1 MIKKVSSGQRIGE
14 INIPASKSDA
24 QRAILVAALVPNKS
38 LIYNY
43 GKSDDVKAMLS
54 CIGVLG
60 AEKAVKNEFIEIQ
73 GATQLPR
80 SGRFQCGESGL
91 TFRLIAA
98 LSTVI
103 EGSFELHGDGS
114 LLKRDHRFIE
124 DFGGTQNLA
133 IHSVNGHLPYQI
145 NGGITSDKYKVNAE
159 GTSQFLSGLLIG
171 LSTQNKEIT
180 IHAENLTS
188 KPYLLMTL
196 NTISKYGISI
206 AFDGISK
213 FVLPK
218 YRCYQ
223 STNYVVEGDWSAASY
238 WIVARLLGHELR
250 IYGLNENSYQADK
263 KILELLKELNV
274 DYDLDKGLFEFSEDV
289 FFGFDFDATDC
300 PDLFPALTTLA
311 VYVRGVSRI
320 RGVHRLL
327 NKESNRSN
335 ALVSEFK
342 KLGANICVDGDDLL
356 IVGGGLKGDVVV
368 DSHGDHRIVMC
379 LAITALNLDSSLTI
393 EGADAVTK
401 SYPDF
406 WGDLKKLKRKKNG
419 A

>member
-1 MIKKVSSGQRIGE
+1 MIKKVISGKRHGE
-14 INIPASKSDA
+14 INIPASKSEA
-24 QRAILVAALVPNKS
+24 QRAILIAALVSNKS
-38 LIYNY
+38 QIYNY

-60 AEKAVKNEFIEIQ
+60 AKKAVKNEFIEIE
-73 GATQLPR
+73 GANQLPR
-80 SGRFQCGESGL
+80 SGRFQCSESGL

-98 LSTVI
+98 LSMVI
-103 EGSFELHGDGS
+103 EGSFELYGHGS
-114 LLKRDHRFIE
+114 LLKREHRFLE
-124 DFGGTQNLA
+124 VFGGNQN
-133 IHSVNGHLPYQI
+133 IEVQSVNGHLPYQI
-145 NGGITSDKYKVNAE
+145 NGGITSDQYKVNTE

-171 LSTQNKEIT
+171 LSTQNKKIT

-196 NTISKYGISI
+196 NTISKFGISI
-206 AFDGISK
+206 DFDGISK

-218 YRCYQ
+218 CRRYQ
-223 STNYVVEGDWSAASY
+223 PANYVVEGDWSAASY

-250 IYGLNENSYQADK
+250 ICGLNENSFQADK
-263 KILELLKELNV
+263 KILELLKNLNV
-274 DYDLDKGLFEFSEDV
+274 DYDLNEGLFEFSEDE
-289 FFGFDFDATDC
+289 FFGFHFDATDC

-311 VYVRGVSRI
+311 VYFRGVSRI

-356 IVGGGLKGDVVV
+356 IVGGALKGGVVV
-368 DSHGDHRIVMC
+368 DSHGDHRIAMC
-379 LAITALNLDSSLTI
+379 LAITALNLDSGLTI

-406 WGDLKKLKRKKNG
+406 WQDLKKLKRKKNG